1 MELASFQKAK
11 ALSTE
16 HTQNSSL
23 SDNDYTRLVSKCL
36 QPEVECNLSPPSVD
50 EAKWISSMVE
60 CNLFNHLQS
69 NWVYNRGPQAAYY
82 GFVCVSLS
90 LSLSLHRPL
99 QEFGHVAKVSL
110 RF

>member
-1 MELASFQKAK
+1 
-11 ALSTE
+11 
-16 HTQNSSL
+16 
-23 SDNDYTRLVSKCL
+23 
-36 QPEVECNLSPPSVD
+36 
-50 EAKWISSMVE
+50 MVE